1 MIKNTFFKKNPITI
15 LLGLLMSIVV
25 FQCDDPDIDRNT
37 TEEVVITG
45 YFENNPNEFSEFMK
59 ILQLSGNSGFLGAY
73 GTYTCFAP
81 TNEAVQLYLQA
92 KGLSSVDQIE
102 VSEMKKLVRFHVIQD
117 TLSTTSFTDG
127 KLEV

>member
-1 MIKNTFFKKNPITI
+1 MTNNVVFKKKSTVTI
-15 LLGLLMSIVV
+15 VLGLLMSIVV
-25 FQCDDPDIDRNT
+25 FRCDDPDIDTNT
-37 TEEVVITG
+37 TEDVVITG
-45 YFENNPNEFSEFMK
+45 YFEKNPSEFSEFMR

-81 TNEAVQLYLQA
+81 TNDAVKAYLDA
-92 KGLSSVDQIE
+92 KGLSSVDAIE

-127 KLEV
+127 K